1 MCQLAQGMIS
11 ITPTVWPHNSGIA
24 GAPKYGDVSAWALK
38 LEKGIDAVYANAI
51 NGIRG
56 MPARGTCMSCSDD
69 EVKSAIDYIL
79 ANSK

>member
-1 MCQLAQGMIS
+1 MAC
-11 ITPTVWPHNSGIA
+11 HNSGIA
-24 GAPKYGDVSAWALK
+24 GAPKYGDISAWALK